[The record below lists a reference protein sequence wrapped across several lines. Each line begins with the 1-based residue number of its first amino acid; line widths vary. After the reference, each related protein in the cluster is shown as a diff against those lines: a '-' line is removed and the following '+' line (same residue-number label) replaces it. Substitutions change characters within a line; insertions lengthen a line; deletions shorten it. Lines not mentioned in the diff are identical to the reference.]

1 MGQGLVWGAG
11 GLGFPLTPQEGAGG
25 ADTSRLR
32 RPLAFA
38 AGRQVWLRGAPPR
51 PQCLSGK
58 LERPRGGGHG
68 ALSGLGRRDPAPGG
82 CPGRGEPRERWRLR
96 ASPCP
101 QPGPSEGTGVR
112 GPPQRPE
119 AGGGERRVG
128 PLFGHPPH
136 PGSCG
141 SPPRPALFACLS
153 ERDFLIALHW
163 LQVESWAGTEPRT
176 AGQISCK
183 PLIDF
188 HPPTFTPPPLPPP
201 PGCPGSLPARH
212 M

>member
-1 MGQGLVWGAG
+1 MKQMAKAGPGLRGPGGGSVGQGLVWGAG
-11 GLGFPLTPQEGAGG
+11 GLGFPLPPQEGAGG

-32 RPLAFA
+32 QPLAFA

-51 PQCLSGK
+51 PQSLSGK

-112 GPPQRPE
+112 GPPSAPRRE
-119 AGGGERRVG
+119 AGSGGWG
-128 PLFGHPPH
+128 LLLGTPLT
-136 PGSCG
+136 
-141 SPPRPALFACLS
+141 PAA
-153 ERDFLIALHW
+153 A
-163 LQVESWAGTEPRT
+163 V
-176 AGQISCK
+176 
-183 PLIDF
+183 
-188 HPPTFTPPPLPPP
+188 PLP
-201 PGCPGSLPARH
+201 GQHYLHACRSGTS
-212 M
+212 